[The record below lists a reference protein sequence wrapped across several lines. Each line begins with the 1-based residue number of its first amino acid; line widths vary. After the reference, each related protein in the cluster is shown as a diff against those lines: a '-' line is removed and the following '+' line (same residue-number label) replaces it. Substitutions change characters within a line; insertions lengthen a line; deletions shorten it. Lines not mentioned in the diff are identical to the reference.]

1 MVQKMRILIVED
13 LPSDA
18 ELAEREI
25 SKEISP
31 CEFRRVDTQDEYL
44 QALQE
49 FKPELIVS
57 DYLMPSF
64 DGMTA
69 LKLALEY
76 EPEVPFIVLTGSMN
90 EETAVECMK
99 AGAWDYVIKEHV
111 KRLVPAVRS
120 ALEQKEVNRKHRE
133 AEERI
138 EHLNRILQAIRNVNQ
153 FIVREKDKT
162 RLIQKVCDCLV
173 ESRGYMNAWI
183 VLLRD
188 AGGLLDSAEAGL
200 GEDFRS
206 MLEKLEKR
214 DFPFCVQKGL
224 AKSGILAMEDT
235 VSNCSGC
242 PLKTPNSGLACLTVR
257 LEHGGRTFGS
267 ATVSV
272 PAFLAADE
280 EEQYLFQ
287 EVADDIGFALYDIE
301 LQELR
306 KQDKNA
312 LQESE
317 RKYRLVVE
325 NANEGIFVLQDGVY
339 KYVNEYGLRLFART
353 REELVGA
360 PIMQD
365 VHPEDRDLIKDRIEV
380 RLAGNPVEDIVE
392 HRIIDAHGTEKWVET
407 RGVLSTWEGRT
418 ANIGFASEITK
429 RKQAEM
435 ELDKSRTILA
445 EAEKVA
451 GLGGWEWD
459 IQNDTWTMSDNWL
472 RTHGCSKASFT
483 TAELLPITHPQDR
496 EKVHQALTRASQTG
510 EPYDIVHRIVRQD
523 SGDVKI
529 IRAYGETRL
538 DASGKVMK
546 LFGADQD
553 ITAQEQSKEALLES
567 EAKYKELFNSIRDA
581 IMVADTNRNII
592 DCNTAFAELF
602 GYTRDE
608 IKSLKT
614 YAVYND
620 YEEFEKMGE
629 EIRKNIG
636 TSKFIYTINYKKKSG
651 EVFTGET
658 NVFFLKNK
666 MGEITGYIGLIR
678 DVTERI
684 KAEEERS
691 KLEANLRQ
699 AQKMEAIGTL
709 AGGIAHD
716 FNNILS
722 SILGYTE
729 LALSKTDKG
738 SKIHQFLQQV
748 LESGGRATSL
758 VRQILHFSRQTEE
771 EPKPLQMDLIV
782 KEALKMLRSSSPSTI
797 AINESIAKD
806 LPILIADA
814 TQIHQVVMNLCTN
827 AVQSMQ
833 DNGGTLTVC
842 LKQTS
847 VELQKKTAFPD
858 LLPGRYVQLSV
869 RDTGPGIPL
878 GIKDSIFD
886 PYFTTK
892 EKGEGTGLGLAM
904 VYSIVQNLRGSIS
917 VSSAPDQGAEFKVL
931 LPVVE
936 SERTFEEQI
945 AAREEQ
951 PPLPGGSGHVLFV
964 DDEPPIVEFS
974 KMMLENLGYRVE
986 TRSSGLEALE
996 LLRADPDRFDLVV
1009 TDLTMPHLT
1018 GDKLA
1023 REIHAMRPKL
1033 PIVLCSG
1040 YSTTFSPKQAE
1051 AIGIR
1056 AFLHKPIRRNELAQ
1070 VIADIF
1076 KEG

>member
-1 MVQKMRILIVED
+1 MRILIVED
-13 LPSDA
+13 LSTDA

-25 SKEISP
+25 SKEIGP
-31 CEFRRVDTQDEYL
+31 CKFRRVDTQEEYL

-49 FKPELIVS
+49 FRPELIVS

-64 DGMTA
+64 DGLSA
-69 LKLALEY
+69 LKLALEHV
-76 EPEVPFIVLTGSMN
+76 PEVPFIVLTGSMN

-111 KRLVPAVRS
+111 KRLAPAVRS
-120 ALEQKEVNRKHRE
+120 ALEQKEVNRKRRE
-133 AEERI
+133 AEKKI

-153 FIVREKDKT
+153 FIVREKDSG
-162 RLIQKVCDCLV
+162 RLILKVCDCLV

-188 AGGLLDSAEAGL
+188 VGGVLDSAESGL
-200 GEDFRS
+200 GKDFRS
-206 MLEKLEKR
+206 MREKLEKR
-214 DFPFCVQKGL
+214 DFPLCVQKGL
-224 AKSGILAMEDT
+224 ARSGVLAMEGT
-235 VSNCSGC
+235 ASNCSGC
-242 PLKTPNSGLACLTVR
+242 PLKTRNSGLACLTVR
-257 LEHGGRTFGS
+257 LEHGGRIFGL

-280 EEQYLFQ
+280 EERYLLQ

-301 LQELR
+301 LQELH
-306 KQDKNA
+306 KKDENA

-317 RKYRLVVE
+317 RKFRLVVE

-360 PIMQD
+360 PILQN
-365 VHPEDRDLIKDRIEV
+365 VHPEDRDLIKDRIEA
-380 RLAGNPVEDIVE
+380 RMDGKPVADIIE
-392 HRIIDAHGTEKWVET
+392 HRIIDAHKTEKWVET

-418 ANIGFASEITK
+418 ANIGFATEITK
-429 RKQAEM
+429 RKLAEK

-459 IQNDTWTMSDNWL
+459 VLNDTWTMSDNWL
-472 RTHGCSKASFT
+472 RIHGCSNSRFT
-483 TAELLPITHPQDR
+483 TSELLPIIHPQDR
-496 EKVHQALTRASQTG
+496 EKVHQTLTRAAQTG
-510 EPYDIVHRIVRQD
+510 KPYDVIHRIVRQNT
-523 SGDVKI
+523 GEVRV

-538 DASGKVMK
+538 DTSGMVKKM
-546 LFGADQD
+546 FGADQD
-553 ITAQEQSKEALLES
+553 ITAQVQAKEALQES
-567 EAKYKELFNSIRDA
+567 ESRYHELFDSIRDA
-581 IMVADTNRNII
+581 ILVADTDRNIV

-602 GYTRDE
+602 GYTCDE

-614 YAVYND
+614 YSVYHD
-620 YEEFEKMGE
+620 LEEYEKMGE
-629 EIRKNIG
+629 EIRKNAG
-636 TSKFIYTINYKKKSG
+636 VPKFIYTINYVKKSG

-691 KLEANLRQ
+691 KLEVNLRQ

-722 SILGYTE
+722 SILGFTE
-729 LALSKTDKG
+729 LALSETDKR
-738 SKIHQFLQQV
+738 STAHQFLQQV
-748 LESGGRATSL
+748 LESGERATNL
-758 VRQILHFSRQTEE
+758 VRQILNFSRQTEE
-771 EPKPLQMDLIV
+771 KPKPLQMDLIV
-782 KEALKMLRSSSPSTI
+782 KEVLKLLRASIPSTI

-814 TQIHQVVMNLCTN
+814 TKIHQVVMNLCTN
-827 AVQSMQ
+827 AVQAMVDS
-833 DNGGTLTVC
+833 GGTLTVS
-842 LKQTS
+842 LEQTS
-847 VELQKKTAFPD
+847 LELQERTASSD

-869 RDTGPGIPL
+869 RDTGPGIPH

-892 EKGEGTGLGLAM
+892 AKGEGTGLGLAV
-904 VYSIVQNLRGSIS
+904 VYSIVQGLGGLIS
-917 VSSAPDQGAEFKVL
+917 VSSQPGQGAYFKVL
-931 LPVVE
+931 LPVAE
-936 SERTFEEQI
+936 QDLNEKQADQATEAERT
-945 AAREEQ
+945 
-951 PPLPGGSGHVLFV
+951 LPSGSGHILFV
-964 DDEPPIVEFS
+964 DDEPPIVDFCRI
-974 KMMLENLGYRVE
+974 MLENLGYSME
-986 TRSSGLEALE
+986 TRTSALEALE
-996 LLRADPDRFDLVV
+996 LFRADPDRFDLVM
-1009 TDLTMPHLT
+1009 TDLTMPHMT

-1023 REIHAMRPKL
+1023 REIHSQRPNL

-1040 YSTTFSPKQAE
+1040 FSTTFSDKQAE

-1056 AFLHKPIRRNELAQ
+1056 AFIHKPIRKDELAK
-1070 VIADIF
+1070 VVAGAL
-1076 KEG
+1076 KE